1 MHQILFE
8 AFFRTEHR
16 SVIIKDE
23 EFEVRHRRRRLHQP
37 LDLQQI
43 ATMQ

>member
-1 MHQILFE
+1 MCVSLQMHQILFE
-8 AFFRTEHR
+8 FQD
-16 SVIIKDE
+16 VIKDE

>member
-8 AFFRTEHR
+8 FQD
-16 SVIIKDE
+16 VIKDE
-23 EFEVRHRRRRLHQP
+23 EFEVRHRRRLRLRQP